1 MITVETTR
9 RTARSLVLAA
19 VLAASAWAI
28 SPARPTLACTEP
40 VGGVPPYT
48 VADRVTAAPIVLHGI
63 VKAIDGDQWQVT
75 YGATVE
81 VVRYFKGQ
89 GEATVHIDGYGSSAL
104 CLVEVLEGEQHVFY
118 VWRNPDGSYSA
129 HYLSQGDAVDPATPE
144 ILAKVRIVMEYYKVR
159 LPSLL
164 RISAPADATGPDAG
178 FRRLAFQLHPR

>member
-1 MITVETTR
+1 MITCETTR
-9 RTARSLVLAA
+9 RTAQSLVLAA
-19 VLAASAWAI
+19 GLAASVWAT

-63 VKAIDGDQWQVT
+63 VKAIDGDGWPFI

-81 VVRYFKGQ
+81 VIRYYKGQ
-89 GEATVHIDGYGSSAL
+89 GEATLHIDGYGTSGM
-104 CLVEVLEGEQHVFY
+104 CLVDVFQGEQHVFY

-129 HYLSQGDAVDPATPE
+129 RYLGQGDAVDPATPE
-144 ILAKVRIVMEYYKVR
+144 ILDKVRIVMEYYKVR

-164 RISAPADATGPDAG
+164 RISAPADAAGPDAG